1 MDNQQNQS
9 KKEVKFT
16 YCSIC
21 EQACGLKVTVS
32 GNEILEIQ
40 PDKENPYSWRDFCIK
55 AKKADEVR
63 SHPVRIRSPLRRVG
77 TRYVE
82 ASYEEAIED
91 ISEKIRAL
99 MAESGP
105 DAIGVYSGNPAGFGF
120 ANSAFQNAFFD
131 ALGSKQRFWVGSIDQ
146 NALHYVAEQMY
157 GSNWASLQLDVD
169 HCKCFLFLG
178 TNPAVSGL
186 NWVGKVPDG
195 WRRVLRAVDQGAD
208 LILVDPRQSESA
220 KKATLHI
227 AAKPDQDWAFL
238 LAIINTVFSK
248 GWDNPLLYDDSTGI
262 DEIKRLAL
270 SADTEELANVCGVPL
285 DQIAEVAHK
294 FATAPTA
301 MCVARTGPAMGKNG
315 AITEW
320 LSHVLNL
327 ITGRTDQE
335 GGRFL
340 PDSVVDLFS
349 LDEGEAAPN
358 KIPSR
363 VRGIPPVAGS
373 YSLAELPDEITTGGR
388 GQVRGLLINGGNP
401 IVSGPRGAKLDA
413 ALQTLDLLVVVD
425 LIQRES
431 HRHADW
437 IIPGIHFLERG
448 EVHITSAGVTDEP
461 FVQSATQCVE
471 PPVGVRHEWEFF
483 RDLAEA
489 IGKPLFGGGITLDPD
504 GMADAM
510 LSRKGRLTLEEIRK
524 HPHGLKYGEKTY
536 GHLRKSLRD
545 RGRKIQACPADLKRQ
560 LQTLLESGQSRKT
573 GNTGRY
579 QMIGRRRL
587 QMMNSW
593 LAETCG
599 SSLPD
604 QAGEE
609 IEINAEDAKRQG
621 LASGDRVV
629 VSTEIG
635 SVEAI
640 VVTSDKVRQGVVV
653 MDHGWGSRVFDPL
666 TGQEFGKARGVQ
678 RNELISGDD
687 LAPLTGVPRLNGMTV
702 KIERCQN

>member
-1 MDNQQNQS
+1 MDNQHDQA
-9 KKEVKFT
+9 KTEVKYT

-82 ASYEEAIED
+82 ATYEEAIDD
-91 ISEKIRAL
+91 ISEKIRKLIAK
-99 MAESGP
+99 SGP

-169 HCKCFLFLG
+169 HCKCFLFIG
-178 TNPAVSGL
+178 TNPAISGL

-195 WRRVLRAVDQGAD
+195 WRRVLRAVDQGAE
-208 LILVDPRQSESA
+208 LILVDPRLSESA
-220 KKATLHI
+220 KKATQHI
-227 AAKPDQDWAFL
+227 AARPDQDWAFL
-238 LAIINTVFSK
+238 LAIVKTIFQE
-248 GWDNPLLYDDSTGI
+248 GLDNPLLYGETTGI
-262 DEIKRLAL
+262 DEIKQLAL
-270 SADTEELANVCGVPL
+270 SADIKVLSGLCGVPVG
-285 DQIAEVAHK
+285 QIADVAQK

-327 ITGRTDQE
+327 ITGRTDQK

-340 PDSVVDLFS
+340 PDSAIDLFS

-373 YSLAELPDEITTGGR
+373 YSLAELPDEITTVGR
-388 GQVRGLLINGGNP
+388 GQVQALFINGGNP
-401 IVSGPRGAKLDA
+401 VVSGPRGAKLDA
-413 ALQTLDLLVVVD
+413 ALQTLDLLVVID

-431 HRHADW
+431 HRHAHW
-437 IIPGIHFLERG
+437 IIPGIHFLERD

-461 FVQSATQCVE
+461 FVQGATQCVE
-471 PPVGVRHEWEFF
+471 PPAGARHEWEFF

-489 IGKPLFGGGITLDPD
+489 IGTPLFGGSVEIDPD

-510 LSRKGRLTLEEIRK
+510 LARKGRLTLEEIRK
-524 HPHGLKYGEKTY
+524 HPHGLRYGDKSY
-536 GHLRKSLRD
+536 GHLSQTLKD
-545 RGRKIQACPADLKRQ
+545 RGRTIQACPADLKHR
-560 LQTLLESGQSRKT
+560 LQALLDGGQSEVPDAA
-573 GNTGRY
+573 NRY
-579 QMIGRRRL
+579 RLIGRRRL

-593 LAETCG
+593 LTETCG
-599 SSLPD
+599 LNIPD

-609 IEINAEDAKRQG
+609 IEINAEDAMREG
-621 LASGDRVV
+621 ITSGDRVV
-629 VSTEIG
+629 VSTEFG

-640 VVTSDKVRQGVVV
+640 VVTSDRVRQGVVV

-666 TGQEFGKARGVQ
+666 TGNEFGQTRGVQ

-687 LAPLTGVPRLNGMTV
+687 LAPLTGVPRLNGMPV
-702 KIERCQN
+702 KIERCQS